1 MVIGGGVS
9 GLAVARGLA
18 EAGHSVVVLEARNR
32 VGGRLRSTTTQPP
45 LDLGATWFWPG
56 EARVAALVAELG
68 IDVHDQ
74 HLAGNAL
81 LQTDRGVQLIDG
93 NPIDV
98 PSHRFVDGASSL
110 ADAVARTLPDGVL
123 RLSEP
128 ATGIAVDADRVVAT
142 TAHDTYA
149 ARHVVLALP
158 PSLARHAITIEPPLP
173 EQLDQ
178 LASITPVW
186 MGAITK
192 VVVRYA
198 SPFWRASGLAGAAV
212 SHVGPMRELH
222 DMSGPDGTPAAL
234 FGFSPGAPGQPTPTR
249 EAVLD
254 QLVAMFGEV
263 AADPIELVLQDWRT
277 EPFTSPPGVEHRTAY
292 QLFGHPLF
300 QQPAMGGRLHWTST
314 ETATESPGHIEGA
327 LQAAERTL
335 ATLLP
340 ALDTERRSTT

>member
-1 MVIGGGVS
+1 M
-9 GLAVARGLA
+9 
-18 EAGHSVVVLEARNR
+18 
-32 VGGRLRSTTTQPP
+32 STMTQPP

-56 EARVAALVAELG
+56 ETRVAALVADLG
-68 IDVHDQ
+68 IDVHEQ

-81 LQTDRGVQLIDG
+81 LQTDRGVQVVDG

-110 ADAVARTLPDGVL
+110 ADAVAQTLPDGTL
-123 RLSEP
+123 RLNEP
-128 ATGIAVDADRVVAT
+128 ATGQVAGDDRVVVA

-158 PSLARHAITIEPPLP
+158 PSLARHAITFEPPLP
-173 EQLDQ
+173 EQLEQ
-178 LASITPVW
+178 LTSITPVW

-192 VVVRYA
+192 VVVRYT

-234 FGFSPGAPGQPTPTR
+234 FGFAPGAPGQPTPTR

-254 QLVAMFGEV
+254 QLVAMFGEK

-277 EPFTSPPGVEHRTAY
+277 EPFTSPPHVEHRTAY

-300 QQPAMGGRLHWTST
+300 QHPAMGGRLHWSST

-340 ALDTERRSTT
+340 ALDTERPSTT

>member
-1 MVIGGGVS
+1 MVIGGGIS

-18 EAGHSVVVLEARNR
+18 EADHSVVVVEARDR
-32 VGGRLRSTTTQPP
+32 VGGRLQSTTARPP

-56 EARVAALVAELG
+56 ENRVTALVAELG

-74 HLAGNAL
+74 HLAGDAL

-110 ADAVARTLPDGVL
+110 ADAVAQTLPDGVI
-123 RLSEP
+123 RLSE
-128 ATGIAVDADRVVAT
+128 AASGIALDGEQVVVA
-142 TAHDTYA
+142 TAHDTFA

-158 PSLARHAITIEPPLP
+158 PSLARHAITFEPPLP
-173 EQLDQ
+173 EQLEQ
-178 LASITPVW
+178 LTSITPVW

-192 VVVRYA
+192 VVVRYT
-198 SPFWRASGLAGAAV
+198 SPFWRASGLAGAAI

-222 DMSGPDGTPAAL
+222 DMSGPGGTPAAL
-234 FGFSPGAPGQPTPTR
+234 FGFAPGAPGRPTPTR

-254 QLVAMFGEV
+254 QLVAMFGEK

-277 EPFTSPPGVEHRTAY
+277 EPFISPPDVEQRTAY

-300 QQPAMGGRLHWTST
+300 QQPSMGGRLHWCST

-340 ALDTERRSTT
+340 ALDTERSSTT